1 MRIGFDY
8 TAAVRQGAGIG
19 RYTRQLF
26 RALIELD
33 AQNRYVLLVAGR
45 GVARG
50 EGPQEPV
57 PGLGYASEFAKLVK
71 RPNVRVVNIPLS
83 DRALAILWHRLRMPL
98 WVELFC
104 GELDLFHSP
113 DFTLPPTRRARGVV
127 TVHDLSFIRVPDSAH
142 PRLRSF
148 LLQAVSRSVQRADW
162 VLADSQCTKRDLIE
176 LMGSSVERVEVI
188 YPGVERRFR
197 PIKEAAV
204 LAAVQERY
212 QLPSRFVLALS
223 TLQPRKNFER
233 LIRAYALM
241 SEGLRRDVKLVI
253 AGGRGW
259 CYDSIFETVKA
270 LQLENAVHFPG
281 YIADRDLPALY
292 SLAELFALPSL
303 YEGFGL
309 EPLEAM
315 ACGTPVVTSNVSSLP
330 EVVGDA
336 GFCVDPL
343 NVERLAEA
351 MELVFGD
358 EDLRQEMIRRGM
370 ERAQGFSWRAA
381 ARRLLH
387 LYGRAAAA

>member
-33 AQNRYVLLVAGR
+33 TQNQYVLLVAGR
-45 GVARG
+45 GVALSEEPR
-50 EGPQEPV
+50 EPV
-57 PGLGYASEFAKLVK
+57 PGLGYASELAEIVK
-71 RPNVRVVNIPLS
+71 RPNVRVVNVPLS
-83 DRALAILWHRLRMPL
+83 DRALMILWHRMRMPL

-104 GELDLFHSP
+104 GRLDLFHSP
-113 DFTLPPTRRARGVV
+113 DFTLPPARRARGVL

-142 PRLRSF
+142 PRLRKF
-148 LLQAVSRSVQRADW
+148 LLQAVPRSVQRADW
-162 VLADSQCTKRDLIE
+162 VLADSQCTKRDLVE
-176 LMGSSVERVEVI
+176 LMGSSAEHVEVI

-197 PIKEAAV
+197 PIREAAV
-204 LAAVQERY
+204 LAAVQQRY
-212 QLPSRFVLALS
+212 QLPPRFVLALS

-233 LIRAYALM
+233 LIQAYALM
-241 SEGLRRDVKLVI
+241 SEALRRDVKLVI

-270 LQLENAVHFPG
+270 LQMEEAVRFPG
-281 YIADRDLPALY
+281 YIADKDLPALY
-292 SLAELFALPSL
+292 GLAELFALPSL

-315 ACGTPVVTSNVSSLP
+315 ACGTPVVTSDVSSLP

-336 GFCVDPL
+336 GLCVDPL

-351 MELVFGD
+351 MELVFAD
-358 EDLRQEMIRRGM
+358 PALRQEMTRRGI
-370 ERAQGFSWRAA
+370 ERAQGFTWSAA
-381 ARRLLH
+381 AQTLLH
-387 LYGRAAAA
+387 LYERAAAA